1 MFFSN
6 KFKPNISAIIIKTR
20 KKKSN
25 QNTQKPQIKHTKIQI
40 NTDIKTK
47 KAKQSKQNKLKL
59 ILSLL
64 IKNHT
69 FKLIPDD
76 GCVN

>member
-1 MFFSN
+1 MQ
-6 KFKPNISAIIIKTR
+6 IIIK
-20 KKKSN
+20 KIKAKH
-25 QNTQKPQIKHTKIQI
+25 QIKHTKIQI

-47 KAKQSKQNKLKL
+47 KAKQIKQHTIKAKLIL
-59 ILSLL
+59 LHVYFILSLL